1 MAATHWHGRPAVY
14 NPPDNLNPNLPT
26 YNINQMDS
34 TPTYD
39 VANLVA
45 WLGFLLAF
53 IFGYVANKTSFCT
66 MGAVSDVV
74 NMGDWGRM
82 RAWLLGIAI
91 AILGTAVL
99 VYLGDLRVS
108 ETYYTRGPFHWLAF
122 LVGGLTFGIGMTL
135 GSGCGQR
142 TLVRLGGGN
151 LKSVVVF
158 LFMGYF
164 ALVSMNGI
172 LRVFT
177 DTFLRADI
185 FTLYLG
191 SDQSLPSVLGY
202 SGGMSHIV
210 VAGVLALA
218 IIAFVFAS
226 KEFRSSADNMLAGA
240 VVGLVVAAGWYVTAK
255 LGYQEDPETMEM
267 VYVGTA
273 SKLAES
279 MTFVGPLANTMDLW
293 AYWTDKTMNFGIAT
307 VFGVVI
313 GSFIYSVF
321 NKSFRWE
328 YFTSPQDMFRHL
340 IGAALMGYGG
350 VTALGCTIGQGV
362 TGVSTL
368 AIGSFVALFGIIAG
382 AAATM
387 KIQYYLL
394 MRDA

>member
-1 MAATHWHGRPAVY
+1 MEIASA
-14 NPPDNLNPNLPT
+14 NE
-26 YNINQMDS
+26 IEQM
-34 TPTYD
+34 
-39 VANLVA
+39 VA
-45 WLGFLLAF
+45 WLGFALAF

-66 MGAVSDVV
+66 MGAVSDLV

-91 AILGTAVL
+91 AILGTGVL
-99 VYLGDLRVS
+99 VYLGYLNVAA
-108 ETYYTRGPFHWLAF
+108 TYYTRGPFHWLAF
-122 LVGGLTFGIGMTL
+122 WVGGLSFGVGMTL
-135 GSGCGQR
+135 ASGCGQR

-158 LFMGYF
+158 LFMGYV

-172 LRVFT
+172 LRVFS
-177 DTFLRADI
+177 DQVLRAEW
-185 FTLYLG
+185 FTVYLG
-191 SDQSLPSVLGY
+191 SDQSLPSVLGLA
-202 SGGMSHIV
+202 SAQGHLL
-210 VAGVLALA
+210 AACALALP
-218 IIAFVFAS
+218 ILAFVFINKDFRAS
-226 KEFRSSADNMLAGA
+226 VDNILAGM
-240 VVGLVVAAGWYVTAK
+240 VVGLVVVGGWYVTAR

-267 VYVGTA
+267 VYMGTA

-293 AYWTDKTMNFGIAT
+293 AYWTDKTMNFGIAA
-307 VFGVVI
+307 VFGVVL
-313 GSFIYSVF
+313 GSFAYSVF

-340 IGAALMGYGG
+340 VGAALMGYGG

-368 AIGSFVALFGIIAG
+368 ALGSFLALFGIIAG
-382 AAATM
+382 AVITM

-394 MRDA
+394 MRNA

>member
-1 MAATHWHGRPAVY
+1 MEMAT
-14 NPPDNLNPNLPT
+14 
-26 YNINQMDS
+26 S
-34 TPTYD
+34 
-39 VANLVA
+39 
-45 WLGFLLAF
+45 LGIVQTVTWSGFVLAF

-82 RAWLLGIAI
+82 RAWLLAIAV
-91 AILGTAVL
+91 AILGTGIL
-99 VYLGDLRVS
+99 VHLGILRVD

-122 LVGGLTFGIGMTL
+122 LVGGLTFGVGMTL
-135 GSGCGQR
+135 ASGCGQR

-151 LKSVVVF
+151 LKSIVVF
-158 LFMGYF
+158 LFMGYT

-177 DTFLRADI
+177 DKVLRAEA

-191 SDQSLPSVLGY
+191 SDQSLPSVLGL
-202 SGGMSHIV
+202 SGADQHLYM
-210 VAGVLALA
+210 AAALA
-218 IIAFVFAS
+218 VAMLAFVLAS
-226 KEFRSSADNMLAGA
+226 KEFRASADNIIAGL
-240 VVGLVVAAGWYVTAK
+240 VVGLVVVAGWYVTAK
-255 LGYQEDPETMEM
+255 IGYGEDPETMES
-267 VYVGTA
+267 VYMGTA
-273 SKLAES
+273 SGLAES

-293 AYWTDKTMNFGIAT
+293 AYWTDKHMNFGIAT

-340 IGAALMGYGG
+340 IGAGLMGYGG

-368 AIGSFVALFGIIAG
+368 ALGSFLALFGIIAG
-382 AAATM
+382 AAGTM
-387 KIQYYLL
+387 KFQYYLL